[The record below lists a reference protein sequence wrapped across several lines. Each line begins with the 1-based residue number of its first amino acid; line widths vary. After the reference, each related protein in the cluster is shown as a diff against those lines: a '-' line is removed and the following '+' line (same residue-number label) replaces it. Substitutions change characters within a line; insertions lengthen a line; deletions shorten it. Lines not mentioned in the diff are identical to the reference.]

1 MMTTESD
8 LAFFVLLARK
18 ANFSAAALE
27 LGLSPPAVSKRLA
40 RLEDRLGVRLLHRTT
55 RRVSLTGEGER
66 YLNSA
71 IAILR
76 DIEELEGGIASAR
89 EVPRGLLRINA
100 TFGFG
105 REHIA
110 AVVSAF
116 AHQYPEV
123 EVQLVLTDAAIN
135 LVEEGFDL
143 GIRFGSQPSS
153 RLTALKLQRNR
164 RFMCA
169 APSYLERAGMPKRL
183 DDLAN
188 HNCIVL
194 RQDRESYDVWRFQR
208 GGATET
214 VKVRGTLS
222 SNDGQIALQWALEG
236 HGIMLRSEWDI
247 GHHVR
252 EGRLRLVLPRFVQ
265 ADADVYAVYPERLNL
280 SAKVRV
286 FLDFLSRALRER
298 ARWTL
303 PAGTDGSSA
312 GSGPPRRRLPPKAT

>member
-1 MMTTESD
+1 MTTESD

-40 RLEDRLGVRLLHRTT
+40 KLEDRLGVRLLHRTT

-66 YLNSA
+66 YLNRA
-71 IAILR
+71 ISILR
-76 DIEELEGGIASAR
+76 DIEELEGGIADAR
-89 EVPRGLLRINA
+89 EVPRGLLRVNA

-105 REHIA
+105 RDHVA

-116 AHQYPEV
+116 AHHYPDV
-123 EVQLVLTDAAIN
+123 EVQLVLTDAALN

-143 GIRFGSQPSS
+143 GIRFGTLPNS

-169 APSYLERAGMPKRL
+169 APDYLQRRGVPRRL
-183 DDLAN
+183 DDLAA
-188 HNCIVL
+188 HNCVVL
-194 RQDRESYDVWRFQR
+194 RQDRETYDVWRFQR
-208 GGATET
+208 GAATET

-222 SNDGQIALQWALEG
+222 SNDGQIALQWVLDG

-252 EGRLRLVLPRFVQ
+252 EGRLRLVLPRYVH
-265 ADADVYAVYPERLNL
+265 ADADIYAVYPERLNL

-286 FLDFLSRALRER
+286 FLDFLSRQLRER
-298 ARWTL
+298 AAWKL
-303 PAGTDGSSA
+303 SA
-312 GSGPPRRRLPPKAT
+312 ARD

>member
-1 MMTTESD
+1 MATESD

-55 RRVSLTGEGER
+55 RRVSLTGEGEN
-66 YLNSA
+66 YLNRA
-71 IAILR
+71 ISILR
-76 DIEELEGGIASAR
+76 DIEDLEGGLTTAR
-89 EVPRGLLRINA
+89 ETPRGLLRINA

-105 REHIA
+105 REHVA
-110 AVVSAF
+110 AVVSEF
-116 AHQYPEV
+116 AHHYPDV
-123 EVQLVLTDAAIN
+123 EVQLVLTDAALN

-143 GIRFGSQPSS
+143 GIRFGSLPNS

-169 APSYLERAGMPKRL
+169 APTYLARHGTPRRL
-183 DDLAN
+183 EDLAQ
-188 HNCIVL
+188 HNCVVL
-194 RQDRESYDVWRFQR
+194 RQDRESYDVWRLQR
-208 GGATET
+208 GEITEA

-222 SNDGQIALQWALEG
+222 SNDGEIALKWVLDG

-247 GHHVR
+247 GGHVR
-252 EGRLRLVLPRFVQ
+252 DGRLSLVLPRYAQ
-265 ADADVYAVYPERLNL
+265 ADADIYAVYPERQNL

-286 FLDFLSRALRER
+286 FLDFLARQLRER
-298 ARWTL
+298 TAWKL
-303 PAGTDGSSA
+303 PAGRD
-312 GSGPPRRRLPPKAT
+312 